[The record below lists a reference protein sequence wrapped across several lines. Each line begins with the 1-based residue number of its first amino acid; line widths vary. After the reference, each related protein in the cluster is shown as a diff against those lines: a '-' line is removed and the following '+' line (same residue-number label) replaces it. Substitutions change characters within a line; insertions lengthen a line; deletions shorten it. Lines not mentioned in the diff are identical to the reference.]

1 MDEHKI
7 KKILDDLDKFE
18 KYIDDLQE
26 QINQLRQQVKENT
39 NEIRHIWDFIHG
51 LEYMIREK

>member
-1 MDEHKI
+1 
-7 KKILDDLDKFE
+7 
-18 KYIDDLQE
+18 
-26 QINQLRQQVKENT
+26 LRQQVKENT